1 MAGGGTG
8 STTMVMAEQLNHTKS
23 EIVYLD
29 FSASSMKV
37 AQDRAKVRDL
47 KNIVW
52 ITESIE
58 NIHRLNLLEFD
69 FMQCSGVLHHL
80 KSPIT
85 GLKRLKDSLKL
96 EGGIDLMVYGTYG
109 RIGVYHL
116 QDMLQMMQLET
127 GNILDELKTA
137 KITLKR

>member
-8 STTMVMAEQLNHTKS
+8 ATTMVMAEQLNHTNS

-29 FSASSMKV
+29 FSVSSMKV
-37 AQDRAKVRDL
+37 ALTRAKVREL
-47 KNIVW
+47 RNILW
-52 ITESIE
+52 ISEGIE
-58 NIHRLNLLEFD
+58 NINRLNLPKFD

-80 KSPIT
+80 KSPIA
-85 GLKRLKDSLKL
+85 GLKVLKDSLKL

-109 RIGVYHL
+109 RIGVYHM
-116 QDMLQMMQLET
+116 QDMLQRMNLET

-137 KITLKR
+137 KITLQR

>member
-8 STTMVMAEQLNHTKS
+8 ATTMVMAEQLNHTTS

-29 FSASSMKV
+29 FSTSSMKV
-37 AQDRAKVRDL
+37 AQARAKAREL

-52 ITESIE
+52 ISEGIE
-58 NIHRLNLLEFD
+58 NIIRLNLPKFD

-85 GLKRLKDSLKL
+85 GLKVLKEHLKL
-96 EGGIDLMVYGTYG
+96 EGGMDLMVYGTYG

-116 QDMLQMMQLET
+116 QDVLQMMNLEA
-127 GNILDELKTA
+127 GHILDELNTA
-137 KITLKR
+137 KITLQR